1 MTLIVYVGAFDCVDI
16 QVSSPR
22 PYAATAYR
30 GTPIDVPADIATG
43 LLDQPV
49 NWQPV
54 SVSELPKSKR
64 GETAPTTKEGDE

>member
-22 PYAATAYR
+22 PFAATAYR

-49 NWQPV
+49 NWQPAQV
-54 SVSELPKSKR
+54 EPPKPKR

>member
-1 MTLIVYVGAFDCVDI
+1 VPMIVYVGAHDCVDI

-22 PYAATAYR
+22 PFAATAYR
-30 GTPIDVPADIATG
+30 GTPIDVPSDIATG

-54 SVSELPKSKR
+54 MEQPKSKR
-64 GETAPTTKEGDE
+64 GETAPTVKEGDEQ